1 MSKNT
6 LRYGANNQPAVAL
19 EFDDAMDAIVRF
31 SEAVVRLDGDPDA
44 WAAWA
49 NLNCGSAGGNANW
62 TKVSNER
69 PTGDGT
75 PIKDT
80 THEQ

>member
-1 MSKNT
+1 MTDIT
-6 LRYGANNQPAVAL
+6 LRYGANNRPTTNL
-19 EFDDAMDAIVRF
+19 RFDDAMDAIVRF

-49 NLNCGSAGGNANW
+49 NLECGNAGGNANW

-69 PTGDGT
+69 PTSEGKPFHD
-75 PIKDT
+75 
-80 THEQ
+80 